1 MNPYEEIQALRKKI
15 DTIDSEIVQLL
26 NQRALLAKEIHKVKK
41 SNSLPLYDPKREEEI
56 FENLSKANQ
65 GPLFDE
71 AFREIYETILQWM
84 KSLEEE

>member
-1 MNPYEEIQALRKKI
+1 MNPYEEIEALRKKI
-15 DTIDSEIVQLL
+15 DTIDAEIVRLL

-41 SNSLPLYDPKREEEI
+41 NNSLPLYDPKREEEI